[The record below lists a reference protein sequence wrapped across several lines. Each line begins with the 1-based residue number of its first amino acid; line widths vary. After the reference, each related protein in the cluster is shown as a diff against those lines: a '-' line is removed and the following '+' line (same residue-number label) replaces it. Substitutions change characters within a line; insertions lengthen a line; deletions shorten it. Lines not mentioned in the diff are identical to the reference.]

1 MRSLSSSCRG
11 EGGEQGGR
19 CLKGVG
25 GMVQAGGGVEGEEEE
40 VMQLEGRGGEE
51 VANRKVRSTALL
63 TRVLACFGGHS
74 IEVKDISL
82 TDYIQV
88 SSSSNL

>member
-1 MRSLSSSCRG
+1 
-11 EGGEQGGR
+11 
-19 CLKGVG
+19 LKVVG
-25 GMVQAGGGVEGEEEE
+25 GMVQAGGGVEGGEEE
-40 VMQLEGRGGEE
+40 VIQLEGGGEE

-63 TRVLACFGGHS
+63 TRVLACFGGYS

-88 SSSSNL
+88 SSSSNLLIWHEGGTDERREER